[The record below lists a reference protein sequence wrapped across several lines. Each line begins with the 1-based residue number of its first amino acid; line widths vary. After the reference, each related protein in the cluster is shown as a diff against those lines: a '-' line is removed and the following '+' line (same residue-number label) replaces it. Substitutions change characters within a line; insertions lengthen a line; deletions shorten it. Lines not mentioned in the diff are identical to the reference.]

1 MKKRFLSTLMALCL
15 ALSLLP
21 TAAFAAED
29 TGEPCDG
36 ANCTHVAEIGEKHY
50 ATLQAAV
57 NAVETNQAEAT
68 TITLLDQSSF
78 SGVKVD
84 GQNIVIDFGGG
95 TYTVGEPTV
104 GSTGTETNGFQLLKG
119 SKVTM
124 RNGTLKASDYYNLK
138 LLIQNYCDLTLDSM
152 ILDAREAPQCQYV
165 ASNNCGNILISD
177 STIYAADSQKAFDV
191 FFWPPSYAEGVSV
204 TVENSTING
213 PIECTEQSGIS
224 EEGKNTLVIR
234 ENTTL

>member
-1 MKKRFLSTLMALCL
+1 MKKRFLSILMALCL

-21 TAAFAAED
+21 ATALAAED
-29 TGEPCDG
+29 TGELCDG
-36 ANCTHVAEIGEKHY
+36 TDCTHVAAIGEKHY

-84 GQNIVIDFGGG
+84 GQNIVIDFGGR

-104 GSTGTETNGFQLLKG
+104 GSVGTETNGFQLLKG

-124 RNGTLKASDYYNLK
+124 RNGILKASDYYNLK

-177 STIYAADSQKAFDV
+177 STIY
-191 FFWPPSYAEGVSV
+191 
-204 TVENSTING
+204 
-213 PIECTEQSGIS
+213 SG
-224 EEGKNTLVIR
+224 R
-234 ENTTL
+234 